1 MAERRCEDPHCNKVM
16 AAGEIRQTDPDTGL
30 LVCPSCLNNPN
41 RSQMSATAS
50 MVALAH
56 DGGDGRVIN
65 HCPFC
70 FGGETE
76 YLTRDGVRTF
86 AETVGTIQMVLTA
99 DENDRTGGRW
109 VPAEIREFGTQP
121 LLAVTVQRN
130 RQTKVIYATP
140 EHRWLVKSNRR
151 RQERPQPQRSR
162 KGMPR
167 GTTFD
172 SCVRG
177 HEWTPENTRVK
188 EDGTRDC
195 KACAQL
201 AQPVGGVSRATDV
214 DVLTKD
220 LRPGMRL
227 SSLRHP
233 GLASLGL
240 EMDHAG
246 VRHGVVFG
254 DGSAAKG
261 GKSATLSLWGEKDKQ
276 LVDFFP
282 EQRFKA
288 VVTPNGVPGLH
299 TSNGLRSWMK
309 LLPDSEVSDSYLYGW
324 LAGYF
329 AADGSVDATG
339 QATLSS
345 ANYDNLVAVRDL
357 ALRLGIHTYS
367 IRSRMRKG
375 YGQEPS
381 PIFTLSF
388 VGSTLTEEFFLIESH
403 RDRYRFRDDRYERLG
418 WTVVSVE
425 ETDRVEP
432 VYCAVVP
439 GTHTFA
445 LADNIWVGNC
455 GSGGVVGGSTGTV
468 ECTFCN
474 SHFTVQV
481 QPKHINSP
489 QTVNGQPVHIPG
501 MPDESE
507 IGAPVPGAEPVTGT
521 PPEGEA
527 APTVP
532 GISDADLEEEMFATA
547 EGHLLD
553 RRSYAQYLAVRA
565 ARDEEE
571 RQAVLAQIRQAN
583 IRHVVAAKAREQMG
597 LDDR

>member
-16 AAGEIRQTDPDTGL
+16 AAGEIRQTDPGTGL

-65 HCPFC
+65 HCPF
-70 FGGETE
+70 
-76 YLTRDGVRTF
+76 
-86 AETVGTIQMVLTA
+86 
-99 DENDRTGGRW
+99 
-109 VPAEIREFGTQP
+109 
-121 LLAVTVQRN
+121 
-130 RQTKVIYATP
+130 
-140 EHRWLVKSNRR
+140 
-151 RQERPQPQRSR
+151 
-162 KGMPR
+162 
-167 GTTFD
+167 
-172 SCVRG
+172 
-177 HEWTPENTRVK
+177 
-188 EDGTRDC
+188 
-195 KACAQL
+195 
-201 AQPVGGVSRATDV
+201 
-214 DVLTKD
+214 
-220 LRPGMRL
+220 
-227 SSLRHP
+227 
-233 GLASLGL
+233 
-240 EMDHAG
+240 
-246 VRHGVVFG
+246 
-254 DGSAAKG
+254 
-261 GKSATLSLWGEKDKQ
+261 
-276 LVDFFP
+276 
-282 EQRFKA
+282 
-288 VVTPNGVPGLH
+288 
-299 TSNGLRSWMK
+299 
-309 LLPDSEVSDSYLYGW
+309 
-324 LAGYF
+324 
-329 AADGSVDATG
+329 
-339 QATLSS
+339 
-345 ANYDNLVAVRDL
+345 
-357 ALRLGIHTYS
+357 
-367 IRSRMRKG
+367 
-375 YGQEPS
+375 
-381 PIFTLSF
+381 
-388 VGSTLTEEFFLIESH
+388 
-403 RDRYRFRDDRYERLG
+403 
-418 WTVVSVE
+418 
-425 ETDRVEP
+425 
-432 VYCAVVP
+432 
-439 GTHTFA
+439 
-445 LADNIWVGNC
+445 C